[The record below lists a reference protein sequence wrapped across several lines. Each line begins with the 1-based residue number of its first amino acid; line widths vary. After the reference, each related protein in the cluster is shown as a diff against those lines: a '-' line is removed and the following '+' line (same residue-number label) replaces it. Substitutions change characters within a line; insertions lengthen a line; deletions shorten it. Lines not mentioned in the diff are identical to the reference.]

1 MKFSKSWVFA
11 MGIVGILTSG
21 ATHAEIKL
29 FKNKDTNF
37 ERKYFDSPGR
47 TQLAV
52 TRFCSD
58 RLSRDYTSFKEALA
72 SKKSTINLLVNKKT
86 CTKDKA
92 VIEKLVLQKTI
103 SIANLK
109 SICPKR
115 IKVGRNNVG
124 IKIDD
129 HAMQSP
135 AGTLRVLW
143 ADNLE
148 NDLKPKK
155 LCGDNNCTVSVSP
168 LVIHVASNVKQ
179 PEPVELSAQ
188 EQGVMFD
195 LFGKKGDGR
204 KVRISWFTN
213 HEYRMLALPNERGEV
228 LSIDQLFG
236 SNTYG
241 PDDRYAVNGYAAL
254 AKYDGTSADGKQR
267 LSPANGRIDKNDAI
281 FSQLRLWHDKDFDGI
296 AQPDELTPLS
306 AEKIEYIDL
315 NFKNRQVFSNTDEN
329 GNRTEMLSYV
339 GYEDGKRDVMFD
351 IWFNARALP

>member
-1 MKFSKSWVFA
+1 
-11 MGIVGILTSG
+11 MGIRNGDRGNTHIWCDTRRDQTLQKQGHELREEIFRFSRADAACCNTLLFGPIVPRLHVIQRG
-21 ATHAEIKL
+21 A
-29 FKNKDTNF
+29 
-37 ERKYFDSPGR
+37 G
-47 TQLAV
+47 V
-52 TRFCSD
+52 
-58 RLSRDYTSFKEALA
+58 
-72 SKKSTINLLVNKKT
+72 KKSTINLLVNKKT

-213 HEYRMLALPNERGEV
+213 P
-228 LSIDQLFG
+228 
-236 SNTYG
+236 
-241 PDDRYAVNGYAAL
+241 
-254 AKYDGTSADGKQR
+254 TS
-267 LSPANGRIDKNDAI
+267 
-281 FSQLRLWHDKDFDGI
+281 
-296 AQPDELTPLS
+296 
-306 AEKIEYIDL
+306 
-315 NFKNRQVFSNTDEN
+315 
-329 GNRTEMLSYV
+329 TEC
-339 GYEDGKRDVMFD
+339 
-351 IWFNARALP
+351 